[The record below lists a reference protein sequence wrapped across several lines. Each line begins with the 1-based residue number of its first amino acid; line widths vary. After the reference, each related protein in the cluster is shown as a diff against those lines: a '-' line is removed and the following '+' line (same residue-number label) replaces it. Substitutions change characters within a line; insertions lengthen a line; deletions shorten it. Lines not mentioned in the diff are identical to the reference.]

1 VDALLRFSELRP
13 HPIRIDDRSSVAR
26 RAEKSF
32 RRECSCRPRNSPGR
46 TMNRFLRYV
55 LPVLVVVVLVIV
67 AVFVFNAFEVSHLME
82 TEKRAGPTLLN
93 P

>member
-1 VDALLRFSELRP
+1 
-13 HPIRIDDRSSVAR
+13 
-26 RAEKSF
+26 
-32 RRECSCRPRNSPGR
+32 
-46 TMNRFLRYV
+46 MNRFLRYV

-67 AVFVFNAFEVSHLME
+67 AVFVLNAFEVSHLME